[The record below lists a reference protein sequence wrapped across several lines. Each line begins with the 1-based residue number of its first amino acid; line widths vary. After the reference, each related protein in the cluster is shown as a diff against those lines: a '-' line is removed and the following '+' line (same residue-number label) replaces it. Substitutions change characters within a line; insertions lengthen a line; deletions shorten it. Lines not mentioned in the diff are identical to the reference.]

1 MSYYRSFKWFL
12 SVITPIDVVLLEFLA
27 NKADPTIGENRVH
40 ILKTVGLKSDSLQ
53 LAQSL
58 MRLEFLKLVSS
69 SNQPTRNYSI
79 TELGAQVL
87 EFVQQERKGMLCQT
101 Y

>member
-1 MSYYRSFKWFL
+1 MSYYRSFTWFL
-12 SVITPIDVVLLEFLA
+12 SVITPIDAVLLEFLA
-27 NKADPTIGENRVH
+27 NKADPAIGESRVH

-58 MRLEFLKLVSS
+58 MRLEFLRLISS
-69 SNQPTRNYSI
+69 SNQPIRNYSI
-79 TELGAQVL
+79 TELGTQVL
-87 EFVQQERKGMLCQT
+87 EFVQQEREGILCRT